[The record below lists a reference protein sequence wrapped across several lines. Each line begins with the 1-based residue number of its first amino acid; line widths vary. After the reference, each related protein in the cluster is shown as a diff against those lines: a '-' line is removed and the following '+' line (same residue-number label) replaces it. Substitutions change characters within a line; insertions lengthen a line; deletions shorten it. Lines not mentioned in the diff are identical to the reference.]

1 MSKKKPDE
9 YEIHTFEQLLNV
21 VNVENSKRLAI
32 DLGSWLI
39 WYAKVMDNTRQKY
52 PEETAEKMNWEIAR
66 GGFTWVDDGKH
77 ELKSVSITDPRTGKK
92 QVRKPKQ

>member
-32 DLGSWLI
+32 DLGYWLI
-39 WYAKVMDNTRQKY
+39 WYAKVMDNTRKKY
-52 PEETAEKMNWEIAR
+52 PEETEGKLNWEIAR

-92 QVRKPKQ
+92 QVRKPKK